1 MKRGLHTCAGRN
13 CRTSPKKT
21 GWTGTFHRLIMV
33 AAIKIITINHQHP
46 DTSSGHDGIT
56 NIITISSSSSTS
68 YTPNWSSNT
77 LRTWTSL
84 GWKNYSSQLRTKVK
98 YWNDFL
104 SASILGAL
112 SACFITP
119 WFANMFQ
126 CPRLL
131 WPRCR
136 PVFQAGRSPCFPT
149 CHLIPLMPVLKSGTS
164 FQDPRDTA
172 FI

>member
-1 MKRGLHTCAGRN
+1 MACTPARAETAEHHQ
-13 CRTSPKKT
+13 KKLAEQAPFT
-21 GWTGTFHRLIMV
+21 GWLWLLPSRY
-33 AAIKIITINHQHP
+33 IITINHHHP

-56 NIITISSSSSTS
+56 NTITISSSSSTS
-68 YTPNWSSNT
+68 YTSNCSSNT
-77 LRTWTSL
+77 LRKWTSL
-84 GWKNYSSQLRTKVK
+84 GWNNYNSQSRTKIK

-104 SASILGAL
+104 SSSVMGAL